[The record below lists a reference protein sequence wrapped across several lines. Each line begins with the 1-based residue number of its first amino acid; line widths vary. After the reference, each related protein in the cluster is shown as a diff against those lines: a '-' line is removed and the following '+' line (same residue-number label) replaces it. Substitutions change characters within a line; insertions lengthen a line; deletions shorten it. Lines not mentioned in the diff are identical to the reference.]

1 MKYLK
6 LFESF
11 KDIDSICD
19 EYHIEDY
26 TINSDGTVDV
36 NGDVNLNGQIRNKNN
51 LPLKFGTV
59 SGHFTCSFNNLTTLK
74 GAPTYVGGM
83 FLCNR
88 NELVTLEGGPKYV
101 IGSFGC
107 TDNQLINLNGA
118 PIEVD
123 GNFECYSNKLVT
135 LEGTPTHVGGR
146 FDCHNNRL
154 IDLEG
159 LPRKIDK
166 VLCHDNPISS
176 IYYLFPDHKSF
187 MESLDYDYLRGTS
200 IIKWRFKESL
210 NELGIEMPK
219 YITGWNWI

>member
-26 TINSDGTVDV
+26 TINSDVTVDV

-135 LEGTPTHVGGR
+135 LEGGPKEIGGA
-146 FDCHNNRL
+146 FDCY
-154 IDLEG
+154 
-159 LPRKIDK
+159 
-166 VLCHDNPISS
+166 DNPI
-176 IYYLFPDHKSF
+176 YEVYRLFPNYKYF
-187 MESLDYDYLRGTS
+187 MESLDYNYLRGTN
-200 IIKWRFKESL
+200 IDKRRLQEAL
-210 NELGIEMPK
+210 DEVGMEMPES
-219 YITGWNWI
+219 ISGWEWI